1 MINSLLNFSVRQRLL
16 VLLAMLI
23 LSGFGWLSLRQIPID
38 AFPDVTNVQVQVL
51 ATAGGMSPPDMEK
64 LVTRPIEI
72 ELAGLP
78 KLAEVRSVSK
88 IGLCV
93 ITVVF
98 EDGVDDYFARQLVFE
113 RLSGARDKLPAGV
126 EVQLGPISTGLGEI
140 YQYTLVSKDKKY
152 DATELRT
159 IQQYIVRP
167 ILRTVPGVTDVNSFG
182 GQVKQYQVLIKPDRL
197 TSYGITLQ
205 QVFEALEKNNANA
218 SGNFIE
224 HGSEQYVVRGLG
236 LVKDTKDIENII
248 VVTHAHAPVYV
259 RDVADVVIGAE
270 LRQGALTANG
280 EGEAVAGIVLML
292 KGASGRDV
300 VNGVKE
306 KLPAIRKALPP
317 GVELV
322 PYYDRTDLVKKAI
335 HTVTTALQE
344 GAILVF
350 IILIVLLADIRSAII
365 VTLVLP
371 LAALFAFI
379 MMRWY
384 GMSANLMS
392 LGGLAIGIGMMVD
405 GAVVMVE
412 NIHRHLTEK
421 PDDAKQHAHAT
432 RVAQTS
438 ESAVSRISKSA
449 AAKPFQCPADLEVG
463 DTAGLETCAT
473 TLASGSARHAG
484 KTEVVLYAAKEV
496 GRPIVF
502 GIFIIIVVFLPLFTL
517 EGFEGKMFSP
527 LAFTISFALLGSLF
541 LSLTLVPMLCT
552 VFLKQAPQEHDPFH
566 IRWLKHIYL
575 LLLKPCVRHPWL
587 VVITAV
593 LALAGALALV
603 PRIGTEFLPTLD
615 EGAISIKLARLPSIS
630 LPQSLELA
638 GRVERIVKQFPEV
651 IDVVSRTG
659 RADIASDPE
668 GVDASDVTVTLKPRE
683 QWTSA
688 ATKDELVDKMREA
701 VAQVPG
707 VAASF
712 TQPIALRVDELVS
725 GVKSAIGIKIFGD
738 DLEVL
743 KTKAEAVAR
752 VLGKVHGA
760 ADINVEK
767 VSGLAYLQI
776 EIDRDKLARY
786 GINVADVQEVVETAI
801 GGKEATKVYEGQKV
815 FGLAVRFPESARS
828 DVSPIRQI
836 LIASPQGALIPLG
849 QLAHVYVTEGPAQIS
864 REMAQRRIVVEC
876 NVTDRDIGGFV
887 KEAQQ
892 KIDAAVK
899 LPPGYYLTW
908 GGQFENQQR
917 AMKRFAIVVP
927 ITIAAIFLLLFGS
940 FNSVKQAL
948 LIILNIPF
956 ALIGG
961 ILALLIGHFNI
972 SVSASV
978 GFIAL
983 FGVAV
988 LNGIVMVSYFNE
1000 LRREGMNVELAV
1012 IKGAVLRLRPVLI
1025 TASVAAL
1032 GLVPMLFAT
1041 GPGSE
1046 IQKPLAAVVIGGL
1059 ISSTLLTLFLLPT
1072 LYKVFE
1078 REPINDTLVHLP
1090 EPPSTKEL

>member
-1 MINSLLNFSVRQRLL
+1 MINSILKFSVQQRLL
-16 VLLAMLI
+16 ILLTTLMLA
-23 LSGFGWLSLRQIPID
+23 GFGWLSLRQIPID

-78 KLAEVRSVSK
+78 KLTEVRSVSK
-88 IGLCV
+88 IGLSL

-98 EDGVDDYFARQLVFE
+98 EDDVNDYFARQLVFE
-113 RLSGARDKLPAGV
+113 RLSGARGKLPAGV
-126 EVQLGPISTGLGEI
+126 DVQLGPISTGLGEI

-182 GQVKQYQVLIKPDRL
+182 GLVKQYQVLIKPNRL
-197 TSYGITLQ
+197 TSYGLTLQ
-205 QVFEALEKNNANA
+205 QVFESLEKNNANA

-248 VVTHAHAPVYV
+248 VATHAHAPVYV

-270 LRQGALTANG
+270 LRQGAVTANG

-300 VNGVKE
+300 VNAVKE
-306 KLPAIRKALPP
+306 KLPAIQKALPK

-322 PYYDRTDLVKKAI
+322 PFYDRTDLVKKAI
-335 HTVTTALQE
+335 HTVAKALME
-344 GAILVF
+344 GAIFVL
-350 IILIVLLADIRSAII
+350 IILIVLLADLRSAII

-384 GMSANLMS
+384 GLSANLMS

-421 PDDAKQHAHAT
+421 SDEAAKHAHA
-432 RVAQTS
+432 S
-438 ESAVSRISKSA
+438 
-449 AAKPFQCPADLEVG
+449 
-463 DTAGLETCAT
+463 
-473 TLASGSARHAG
+473 

-517 EGFEGKMFSP
+517 QGFEGKMFAP
-527 LAFTISFALLGSLF
+527 LAFTISFALLGSLI

-552 VFLKQAPQEHDPFH
+552 VFLKQVPHEQDPRH
-566 IRWLKHIYL
+566 IRWLKDAYL
-575 LLLKPCVRHPWL
+575 ILLQPCVRHPWR
-587 VVITAV
+587 VVLAAV
-593 LALAGALALV
+593 LALAGAFALT

-615 EGAISIKLARLPSIS
+615 EGCVGLQTFRIPSIS
-630 LPQSLELA
+630 LPQSLELQ
-638 GRVERIVKQFPEV
+638 GRAERILKRFPEV
-651 IDVVSRTG
+651 IDVVSKTG
-659 RADIASDPE
+659 RADIASDPM
-668 GVDASDVTVTLKPRE
+668 GVEISDVIVTLKPRE
-683 QWTSA
+683 EWTTA
-688 ATKDELVDKMREA
+688 KTKDELVDKMREA
-701 VAQVPG
+701 MAELPG
-707 VAASF
+707 VASSF
-712 TQPIALRVDELVS
+712 SQPIALRVDELVS
-725 GVKSAIGIKIFGD
+725 GVKSAIGIKLFGD
-738 DLEVL
+738 DLAVL
-743 KTKAEAVAR
+743 KEKAEAIAR
-752 VLGKVHGA
+752 VLGKVRGA
-760 ADINVEK
+760 ADVNIEK

-776 EIDRDKLARY
+776 EIDRDKIARY

-849 QLAHVYVTEGPAQIS
+849 QLAHVYVTEGPEQIS

-876 NVTDRDIGGFV
+876 NVTDRDIGSFV

-892 KIDAAVK
+892 KIDTAVK

-927 ITIAAIFLLLFGS
+927 ITIGAIFLLLFGS

-961 ILALLIGHFNI
+961 ILALLIGHFNM

-988 LNGIVMVSYFNE
+988 LNGVVMVSYFNE
-1000 LRREGMNVELAV
+1000 LRREGISIELAV

-1078 REPINDTLVHLP
+1078 REPVQETRVRLP

>member
-1 MINSLLNFSVRQRLL
+1 MINAILNFSVRQRVL
-16 VLLAMLI
+16 VLLATVI
-23 LSGFGWLSLRQIPID
+23 FAGFGVLAVKQIPID

-64 LVTRPIEI
+64 LVTRPIEV

-78 KLAEVRSVSK
+78 KLTEVRSVSK
-88 IGLCV
+88 IGLSV

-98 EDGVDDYFARQLVFE
+98 EDSVNDYFARQLVFE
-113 RLSGARDKLPAGV
+113 RLQGARGKLPAGV

-140 YQYTLVSKDKKY
+140 FQYTLVSKNKKY

-182 GQVKQYQVLIKPDRL
+182 GLVKQYQALIKPDRL

-205 QVFEALEKNNANA
+205 QVFEALEKNNSNA
-218 SGNFIE
+218 SGNFID
-224 HGSEQYVVRGLG
+224 HDSEQFIVRGLG
-236 LVKDTKDIENII
+236 QVKDIKDIENII
-248 VVTHAHAPVYV
+248 VATHEHVPIYV

-270 LRQGALTANG
+270 LRQGAVTANG
-280 EGEAVAGIVLML
+280 EGEVVAGIVLML

-300 VNGVKE
+300 VNAVKE
-306 KLPAIRKALPP
+306 KLPEIRKALPP

-322 PYYDRTDLVKKAI
+322 PFYDRTDLVMKAI
-335 HTVTTALQE
+335 HTVTKALLE
-344 GAILVF
+344 GAIFVL
-350 IILIVLLADIRSAII
+350 IILIVLLADVRSALI

-384 GMSANLMS
+384 GLSANLMS
-392 LGGLAIGIGMMVD
+392 LGGLAIGIGMVVD

-421 PDDAKQHAHAT
+421 SD
-432 RVAQTS
+432 
-438 ESAVSRISKSA
+438 
-449 AAKPFQCPADLEVG
+449 EVRH
-463 DTAGLETCAT
+463 E
-473 TLASGSARHAG
+473 HAG
-484 KTEVVLYAAKEV
+484 KVETVLYAAKEV

-502 GIFIIIVVFLPLFTL
+502 GIFIIILVFLPLFTL

-527 LAFTISFALLGSLF
+527 LAFTISFALLGSLI

-552 VFLKQAPQEHDPFH
+552 VILKQVPHERDPTH
-566 IRWLKHIYL
+566 IRWLKQIYL
-575 LLLKPCVRHPWL
+575 GMLKPCVRQPLL
-587 VVITAV
+587 VVVPAV
-593 LALAGALALV
+593 LALAGAFALV

-615 EGAISIKLARLPSIS
+615 EGAISVKLQRLPSIS
-630 LPQSLELA
+630 LPQSLA
-638 GRVERIVKQFPEV
+638 ISGRVEKVIKQFPEV
-651 IDVVSRTG
+651 LDVVSRTG

-668 GVDASDVTVTLKPRE
+668 GVEASDITVTLKPRD
-683 QWTSA
+683 QWTTA
-688 ATKDELVDKMREA
+688 KTKQELVEKIREA
-701 VAQVPG
+701 VAEVPG
-707 VAASF
+707 VSASF

-725 GVKSAIGIKIFGD
+725 GVKSSIGIKIFGE
-738 DLEVL
+738 DLDVL
-743 KTKAEAVAR
+743 KEKGEAVAR
-752 VLGKVHGA
+752 ILAKVPGA

-776 EIDRDKLARY
+776 EINRDKLARY
-786 GINVADVQEVVETAI
+786 GINVSDVQEVVETAI
-801 GGKEATKVYEGQKV
+801 GGKEATRVYEGQKV
-815 FGLAVRFPESARS
+815 FGLAVRFPEPARN
-828 DVSPIRQI
+828 DVSSISEI

-849 QLAHVYVTEGPAQIS
+849 QLARVYVTEGPAQIS

-876 NVTDRDIGGFV
+876 NVTGRDIGGFV
-887 KEAQQ
+887 KEAQR
-892 KIDAAVK
+892 KIDALK

-917 AMKRFAIVVP
+917 AMRRFSIVIP

-948 LIILNIPF
+948 LVLLNIPF

-961 ILALLIGHFNI
+961 ILALQIGQFNM

-988 LNGIVMVSYFNE
+988 LNGVVMVSYFNE
-1000 LRREGMNVELAV
+1000 LRREGIAVELAV

-1059 ISSTLLTLFLLPT
+1059 ISSTLLTLFMLPT
-1072 LYKVFE
+1072 LYRVFE
-1078 REPINDTLVHLP
+1078 RSAEITRAEHLP
-1090 EPPSTKEL
+1090 EPPSTTEL